1 MSTLPKK
8 FYQRDT
14 VIVAKEL
21 LGKKLTRKIGNYEMS
36 GTIIETEAYR
46 HKDDPASH
54 AFRNITDRNKV
65 MFGEVGIAYVYFTY
79 GMHYCFNVVAKKM
92 KTPAGAVLI
101 RGIIPEKGIK
111 KMQENRNIENLKNLT
126 NGPAK
131 LTQALE
137 ITKEHYGIDLTKK
150 TELYIEEGLEI
161 KKIKKSTRIG
171 IKDGKEMLWNFQIK
185 NYFSIFFSLSSS
197 TSSSEFSSN
206 VQGANLTII
215 LCQSNFKTKIITPVI
230 AAAKIRNPI

>member
-1 MSTLPKK
+1 MNTLPRK

-14 VIVAKEL
+14 TIVAREL
-21 LGKKLTRKIGNYEMS
+21 LGKKLVRKIGNYEMS
-36 GTIIETEAYR
+36 GVIIETEAYR

-54 AFRNITDRNKV
+54 AFRGITERNKI
-65 MFGEVGIAYVYFTY
+65 MFGEAGMAYVYFTY
-79 GMHYCFNVVAKKM
+79 GMHYCFNVVAKKP
-92 KTPAGAVLI
+92 KITAGAVLI

-111 KMQENRNIENLKNLT
+111 RMEKNRNVKKFVNLT

-171 IKDGKEMLWNFQIK
+171 IKDGKEMLWNFQI
-185 NYFSIFFSLSSS
+185 
-197 TSSSEFSSN
+197 
-206 VQGANLTII
+206 
-215 LCQSNFKTKIITPVI
+215 
-230 AAAKIRNPI
+230 

>member
-92 KTPAGAVLI
+92 KDPAGAVLI

-111 KMQENRNIENLKNLT
+111 KMQENRNIKNLKNLT
-126 NGPAK
+126 NGPGK

-150 TELYIEEGLEI
+150 TEIYIEEGLEV
-161 KKIKKSTRIG
+161 KKIKKSTRVG
-171 IKDGKEMLWNFQIK
+171 IKNGKEMLWNFQI
-185 NYFSIFFSLSSS
+185 
-197 TSSSEFSSN
+197 
-206 VQGANLTII
+206 
-215 LCQSNFKTKIITPVI
+215 
-230 AAAKIRNPI
+230 

>member
-1 MSTLPKK
+1 
-8 FYQRDT
+8 
-14 VIVAKEL
+14 
-21 LGKKLTRKIGNYEMS
+21 MS

-54 AFRNITDRNKV
+54 AFRNITDRNKI

-101 RGIIPEKGIK
+101 RGIVPEKGIK

-161 KKIKKSTRIG
+161 KKIKKSPRIG
-171 IKDGKEMLWNFQIK
+171 IKDGKEMLWNFQI
-185 NYFSIFFSLSSS
+185 
-197 TSSSEFSSN
+197 
-206 VQGANLTII
+206 
-215 LCQSNFKTKIITPVI
+215 
-230 AAAKIRNPI
+230 